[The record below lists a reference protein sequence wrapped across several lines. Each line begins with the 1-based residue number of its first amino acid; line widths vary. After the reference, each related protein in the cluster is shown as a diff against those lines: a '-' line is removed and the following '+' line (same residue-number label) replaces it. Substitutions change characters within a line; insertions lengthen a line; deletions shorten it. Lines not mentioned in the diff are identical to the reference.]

1 MSHSSYSFKTLK
13 PIMNSYPYFTL
24 QQKLENIDE
33 SLKEIVLNYIQFI
46 INVHSAQNNDIIK
59 SNTSYALR
67 LRESI
72 IKNKQLQS
80 ENIGLRVTVAQLRA
94 KVEKLRCQRAK
105 TNDNF
110 KESVKSANDKI
121 IALVQQLQSAAD
133 SLNTIVDPESARGSS
148 FISDGSSILSSSIDL
163 PNGGLYATNG
173 IQYPDPDTTE
183 MNMHKKKSINSLTAY
198 RNEPKDL
205 IPINEQEDPESLIS
219 ASNSHKLEQVRDE
232 YLSEKV
238 ERVQAKI
245 PQEEQQRDESSSKRK
260 LRRAKNGNDLLP
272 LREKDSNLEVLFAK
286 KETNFKQQEAEQ
298 HTEGKY
304 LSVDVETD
312 QLCQKSK
319 IQDYTHES
327 KESVEST
334 TFLHVNRTSPSQHSL
349 QSVAEKGKPG
359 VLTPSQTIMSNT
371 SSINRNERPFQEE
384 SYEINNLKLVEQNM
398 EISEKHN
405 KRQTRGMINEGES
418 LGRKRSR
425 INYAEPNLRSKL
437 RKGDPHTYTLKTNSQ
452 NKGLRSP

>member
-1 MSHSSYSFKTLK
+1 
-13 PIMNSYPYFTL
+13 MNSYPYFTL

-67 LRESI
+67 LRESE

-173 IQYPDPDTTE
+173 IQYPDTDTTE

-219 ASNSHKLEQVRDE
+219 ASNSHKLEQDGDE
-232 YLSEKV
+232 YLSEKA

-245 PQEEQQRDESSSKRK
+245 PQEEQQRDESPSKKK

-272 LREKDSNLEVLFAK
+272 LREKDSNLEVIFAK

-334 TFLHVNRTSPSQHSL
+334 TFLHVNRTSPSQHQL

>member
-67 LRESI
+67 LRESE

-260 LRRAKNGNDLLP
+260 LRRAKN
-272 LREKDSNLEVLFAK
+272 
-286 KETNFKQQEAEQ
+286 EAEQ

>member
-67 LRESI
+67 LRESE

-173 IQYPDPDTTE
+173 IQYPDTDTTE

-219 ASNSHKLEQVRDE
+219 ASNSHKLEQDGDE
-232 YLSEKV
+232 YLSEKA

-245 PQEEQQRDESSSKRK
+245 PQEEQQRDESPSKKK

-272 LREKDSNLEVLFAK
+272 LREKDSNLEVIFAK

-334 TFLHVNRTSPSQHSL
+334 TFLHVNRTSPSQHQL